1 MASMV
6 SADLVV
12 IFDED
17 TPQLLIEAIRPELL
31 FKGADYRMDEVVGG
45 DFVQAYGGK
54 VMLIPLEEGFSTTN
68 TIRRINAR
76 G

>member
-1 MASMV
+1 MA

-17 TPQLLIEAIRPELL
+17 TPQLLIEAIRPDVL
-31 FKGADYRMDEVVGG
+31 FKGADYRMEEVVGG
-45 DFVQAYGGK
+45 EFVRGYGGK
-54 VMLIPLEEGFSTTN
+54 VSLIPLEEGFSTTN